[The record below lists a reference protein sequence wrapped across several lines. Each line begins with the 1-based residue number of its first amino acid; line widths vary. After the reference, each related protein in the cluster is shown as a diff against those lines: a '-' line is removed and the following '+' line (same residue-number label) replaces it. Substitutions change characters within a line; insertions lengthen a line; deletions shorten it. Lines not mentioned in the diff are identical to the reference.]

1 MKNTKLLLT
10 VLLIGI
16 AISISYTTETQG
28 ITSLT
33 PPENTVSKEI
43 PQQETKIVPF
53 AKVMEPAFAEDYV
66 NTDITTEVQFV
77 ATGKGSNYSKTI
89 NKYEKMKYITFRALP
104 PGQLGEKN
112 PLSDE
117 IEAQLIGIPK
127 DKSDSVFSA
136 RAGDILIIK
145 DRPVIEKLGDF
156 TFVIFIASS
165 AMKNK

>member
-1 MKNTKLLLT
+1 MKNTKLLLA

-33 PPENTVSKEI
+33 PPETTVSKEV
-43 PQQETKIVPF
+43 PRQETKIVPF

-66 NTDITTEVQFV
+66 DTDITTEVQFV
-77 ATGKGSNYSKTI
+77 ATGKGSGYSKTI
-89 NKYEKMKYITFRALP
+89 NKYEKMKYITFRARP

-127 DKSDSVFSA
+127 DKTDSVFSA
-136 RAGDILIIK
+136 KAGDILVIK
-145 DRPVIEKLGDF
+145 GRPVIEKLGEY

-165 AMKNK
+165 AIKNK